1 MAGPRSLL
9 GSLLFL
15 SSAFSTRSSFQPAL
29 VLDMAQIL
37 LDNYC
42 FPENLF
48 GMQEAIQQ
56 AINSG
61 EILRVSDPRTLAT
74 LLTTGVQGALNDPR
88 LTISYE
94 PNGGNARPPA
104 RSRLSPERLM
114 KMIRNSVR
122 FEVLENNTGYLRMDR
137 VMGKEGAEKMS
148 LFLLENIWSRVLPTS
163 ALILDL
169 RYATSGDTSGIPYVA
184 SYFFDATQMVH
195 IDSVYNRP
203 TNTTQELWTLL
214 ALPGKRYEKPK
225 DLIILISKRTSGAA
239 EGIAYTLKHLHRAI
253 VVGERSAGGSMNIE
267 KLRIGDSKFYIT
279 VPVARSI
286 NPVTG
291 QSWEMSGVSPSVVIN
306 AKEAV
311 DKAKS
316 ILRVRRAIPAVVQN
330 ISNTIK
336 HFYSFTDKVP
346 SLLHHLASTDF
357 FSTISEEDLVA
368 KLNYELQY
376 VTEDPRLSVKMAMDI
391 SATVEDSVELT
402 DKLDA
407 PASREG
413 AVDRI
418 FKVNILPGNTGYIQ
432 FDGFAEVP
440 RLALSQPQVIRKVLD
455 SIGDT
460 ENLIID
466 LRSNIGGPSDAVPLL
481 LSYFHDASPPTHFY
495 TIYSRVG
502 NNTTEFRTLPS
513 TRLGTPYGSKKGIYI
528 LTSHYTATSA
538 EEFSYLMQSL
548 HRATVIGEITSGT
561 LLHSKPFPVEGTD
574 IVVTIPVVNLIDNN
588 GECWLGG
595 GVVPDA
601 IVLAEEALDR
611 ALEIIAFHPEVH
623 SLVDGTGELVE
634 GHYALTEVATK
645 IREVLRS
652 KWAEG
657 LYRSVVDYESLASEL
672 TTNLHDISGD
682 HRLHVFYSDTEP
694 DTFDEVPDIPTAEE
708 LGYIIN
714 DLFKTEILPGNVG
727 YLRYDMMADVE
738 TVRALGP
745 QLVKLVWNKLV
756 NTDTLI
762 IDMRYNTVGYSTAI
776 PLLSSYFFEADTV
789 RHLYS
794 LFDRTTAA
802 TTKVTTLPRTLGR
815 RYGPHKDVYIL
826 TSHMTGSAAEV
837 FTRAMKDL
845 GRATVVGE
853 ATIGGSLSSGT
864 YQIRDSPL
872 YVSVPTHAVLS
883 AVTGK
888 VWNVTGVEP
897 HVTAPANDALIAAEK
912 IIRLRAKMSSIVQT
926 AGRLVADNYAF
937 SLIGAE
943 VAEKLTDR
951 AKKGRYKAINS
962 EAELST
968 KLSADLAELSGDKN
982 LKMTYIPETSKAIFG
997 PKHKQTQSPETL
1009 AELITLSF
1017 HTDVLENNIGYLRFD
1032 TFWDFEVTAKI
1043 AELLAKHVWVKI
1055 LNTDALILD
1064 LRYNLG
1070 GSLNSVPGLSTFFLG
1085 VNEKILLDK
1094 LYNRSSDSTFEM
1106 WALPGLTAEP
1116 YALGKRVV
1124 VLTSGAT
1131 AGPAEEFVDV
1141 LKRLGRATVVGQK
1154 TSGGTRYS
1162 GNFRVDGTDLY
1173 LSVPAVRSADGARG
1187 GAPSWEGVGVN
1198 PHVAVPPDAALA
1210 KAKEILNERRAEVE

>member
-1 MAGPRSLL
+1 MAGPPLSLGAL
-9 GSLLFL
+9 IFL
-15 SSAFSTRSSFQPAL
+15 SSVFSASSSFQPAL

-37 LDNYC
+37 LHNYC
-42 FPENLF
+42 FPENLV
-48 GMQEAIQQ
+48 GMQDAIQQ

-61 EILRVSDPRTLAT
+61 EILRISDPKTLAT

-94 PNGGNARPPA
+94 PNAVNARPPT

-114 KMIRNSVR
+114 KMVRNSVK
-122 FEVLENNTGYLRMDR
+122 FELLENDTGYLRMDR
-137 VMGKEGAEKMS
+137 IMGKEAAEKIS
-148 LFLLENIWSRVLPTS
+148 LFLLENVWNRVFPTS

-169 RYATSGDTSGIPYVA
+169 RYAASVDTSGILYVA
-184 SYFFDATQMVH
+184 SYFFDASQTVH

-253 VVGERSAGGSMNIE
+253 VVGERSAGGSMIIE

-286 NPVTG
+286 NPATG
-291 QSWEMSGVSPSVVIN
+291 QSWEVTGVSPCVVIN
-306 AKEAV
+306 AKDAV

-316 ILRVRRAIPAVVQN
+316 ILRVRRAISTAVQS

-336 HFYSFTDKVP
+336 RFYAFTDRVP
-346 SLLHHLASTDF
+346 VLLHHLASTDF
-357 FSTISEEDLVA
+357 FSTISEEDLVS
-368 KLNYELQY
+368 KLNYELQA
-376 VTEDPRLSVKMAMDI
+376 VTEDPRLSVKTATDD
-391 SATVEDSVELT
+391 SAALEDSMELIR
-402 DKLDA
+402 KADA
-407 PASREG
+407 PGSRDG
-413 AVDRI
+413 SVDRI
-418 FKVNILPGNTGYIQ
+418 IKVNILPGNTGYIR
-432 FDGFAEVP
+432 FDGFAEVYRLMESRP
-440 RLALSQPQVIRKVLD
+440 RIFRKLLD
-455 SIGDT
+455 SIGGT
-460 ENLIID
+460 ESLIVD
-466 LRSNIGGPSDAVPLL
+466 LRSNTGGPSEAVPLL
-481 LSYFHDASPPTHFY
+481 LSYFHDPSPPTHFY

-502 NNTTEFRTLPS
+502 NTTTEFHTRPS
-513 TRLGTPYGSKKGIYI
+513 ALGTPYGSKRGIYI

-561 LLHSKPFPVEGTD
+561 LLHSRSFPVEGTD
-574 IVVTIPVVNLIDNN
+574 IVITIPTLNLIDNN

-611 ALEIIAFHPEVH
+611 ALEIITFHPEVH

-634 GHYALTEVATK
+634 GHYAVTEVATE
-645 IREVLRS
+645 IRKVLKS

-672 TTNLHDISGD
+672 TTNLHEISGD

-694 DTFDEVPDIPTAEE
+694 DEFEEGPTIPTADE

-727 YLRYDMMADVE
+727 YLRHDMMADVD

-756 NTDTLI
+756 DTDTLI
-762 IDMRYNTVGYSTAI
+762 IDMRYNTAGYSTSI
-776 PLLSSYFFEADTV
+776 PLLCSYFFEADPV
-789 RHLYS
+789 QHLYT
-794 LFDRTTAA
+794 LFDRSKA
-802 TTKVTTLPRTLGR
+802 TMTEVSTLPQTLGR
-815 RYGPHKDVYIL
+815 RYGLHKDIYIL

-853 ATIGGSLSSGT
+853 PTIGGCLSIGT

-872 YVSVPTHAVLS
+872 YVSVPTQTVLS

-888 VWNVTGVEP
+888 VWSVSGVEP
-897 HVTAPANDALIAAEK
+897 HVTASANDALMTVEK
-912 IIRLRAKMSSIVQT
+912 IIRLRSKMSSIVQA
-926 AGRLVADNYAF
+926 AGCLVADNYAF
-937 SLIGAE
+937 TEVGAE
-943 VAEKLTDR
+943 VAEKLGER
-951 AKKGRYKAINS
+951 AKKGQYRMVNS
-962 EAELST
+962 EAELGT
-968 KLSADLAELSGDKN
+968 ILSAALTELSGDKN
-982 LKMTYIPETSKAIFG
+982 LKIDVPETSKVILG
-997 PKHKQTQSPETL
+997 PIHQQVQSPEAL
-1009 AELITLSF
+1009 AELIKDSF
-1017 HTDVLENNIGYLRFD
+1017 QTDVLENNIGYLRFD

-1043 AELLAKHVWVKI
+1043 AQLLAEHVWIKI
-1055 LNTDALILD
+1055 VNTDALILD
-1064 LRYNLG
+1064 LRHNVG
-1070 GSLNSVPGLSTFFLG
+1070 GSLKSIPGLSAFFLG

-1094 LYNRSSDSTFEM
+1094 LYNRSSDSTVEM
-1106 WALPGLTAEP
+1106 WTPSGLTAETYGP
-1116 YALGKRVV
+1116 EKRVV
-1124 VLTSGAT
+1124 VLTSGVT
-1131 AGPAEEFVDV
+1131 AGAAEEFVHV
-1141 LKRLGRATVVGQK
+1141 LKRLGRATVVGR
-1154 TSGGTRYS
+1154 TTGGGAPAT
-1162 GNFRVDGTDLY
+1162 GTFRVAETDLR
-1173 LSVPAVRSADGARG
+1173 LSVPTVRSAGPRG
-1187 GAPSWEGVGVN
+1187 PAWEGAGVT
-1198 PHVAVPPDAALA
+1198 PHVDVTPADAALGRA
-1210 KAKEILNERRAEVE
+1210 VEILTKHLTGVK